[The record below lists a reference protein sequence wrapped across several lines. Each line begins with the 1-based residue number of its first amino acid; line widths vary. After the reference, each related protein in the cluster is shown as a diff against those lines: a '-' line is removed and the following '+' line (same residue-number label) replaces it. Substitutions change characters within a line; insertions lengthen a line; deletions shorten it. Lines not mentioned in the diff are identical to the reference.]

1 MKMSRKPIDMH
12 SITAEHHCRQ
22 EVTAG
27 VVASNCRI
35 GCTTTTTILQSKTA
49 ELYEAFCTS

>member
-27 VVASNCRI
+27 VVASNCRS

>member
-22 EVTAG
+22 VTAG
-27 VVASNCRI
+27 VVTA
-35 GCTTTTTILQSKTA
+35 GVVVLLLLLQSKTA

>member
-1 MKMSRKPIDMH
+1 MKTSRKPIDMH

-22 EVTAG
+22 VTAG
-27 VVASNCRI
+27 VVASNCRS
-35 GCTTTTTILQSKTA
+35 GCTTSLLLQSKTA

>member
-27 VVASNCRI
+27 VVASNCRS
-35 GCTTTTTILQSKTA
+35 GCTTTTILQSKTA